1 MKKTLILFALGFLFF
16 VNNNTDSKK
25 VFLVYSVDHRL
36 DYPGPINIIGAE
48 LSPRETWEC
57 EATSDAGRYIVIW
70 YDKIE
75 GKLKNQYSMMVVVP
89 KGTKKVILTPF
100 NYYIS

>member
-16 VNNNTDSKK
+16 VNNNTDCKK
-25 VFLVYSVDHRL
+25 VVLVYSVDHGL

-57 EATSDAGRYIVIW
+57 ETTSDAGRYIVIW